1 MQNNTESS
9 APSRRDFIRFAAT
22 GVGVVALPP
31 WLYGCGESTPDAS
44 DPLAVAEAV
53 GSWLRSYRIEQRGGY
68 TWPLEPT
75 EGPAAVLEPA
85 SGTPGVIR
93 FLLELYHATGD
104 VTLLEEISQGAF
116 LLQGAYTE
124 GGGWA
129 MAAGSSMADPAI
141 DHPGLRSG
149 WGGTAFVLNEVFRM
163 TDDTLTQTGAMLL
176 FDATTFSAQ
185 IGDGTRAW
193 YLVGPEEAYYDLHR
207 GSAGI
212 GLALLYADE
221 MTGFPPALEA
231 AADAGRYLL
240 ERAREAGDGL
250 EWPIQEGTEEGPVPL
265 PGATAHVTLFLARLA
280 EATGDEA
287 FLEGARAGG
296 RRLRGALADLEEP
309 ADLIDALRAFHAL
322 ARVDAAG
329 GWREDVDG
337 GAERLFGAEMQD
349 RWRSRS
355 DRCCGLAG
363 VGQAVLS
370 MGLSPGG
377 RTSLEVARSI
387 ATDLVARAQPGAE
400 GGLYWSDSGPA
411 RTGFADGVAGIGS
424 FFVHLDAAE
433 RSRPLGIAAPDEP
446 R

>member
-1 MQNNTESS
+1 MEKNTGSS
-9 APSRRDFIRFAAT
+9 SPSRRDFIRLAAA
-22 GVGVVALPP
+22 GAGIVALPP
-31 WLYGCGESTPDAS
+31 WLYGCAESQPDAS
-44 DPLAVAEAV
+44 DPRAVAEAV
-53 GSWLRSYRIEQRGGY
+53 AAWLRSHRIEERGGY

-75 EGPAAVLEPA
+75 EGAAAVLDPA

-104 VTLLEEISQGAF
+104 ATLLEDVSLGAF

-124 GGGWA
+124 GGSWA
-129 MAAGSSMADPAI
+129 VAAGSSMADPAI

-163 TDDTLTQTGAMLL
+163 TDNTLTQTGAMLL
-176 FDATTFSAQ
+176 FDAMVGSAQ
-185 IGDGTRAW
+185 MGEGTRAW
-193 YLVGPEEAYYDLHR
+193 YLVGPEEAYYDLDR

-240 ERAREAGDGL
+240 ERAREADDGL
-250 EWPIQEGTEEGPVPL
+250 EWPIQEGAEAGPVPL

-280 EATGDEA
+280 EATDDEA

-296 RRLRGALADLEEP
+296 RRLRGVLTDLGEP
-309 ADLIDALRAFHAL
+309 TDLIDALRAFHAL

-329 GWREDVDG
+329 GWQEDLDG

-355 DRCCGLAG
+355 DRCCGMAG
-363 VGQAVLS
+363 VGQAVLT
-370 MGLSPGG
+370 MGLTPGG
-377 RTSLEVARSI
+377 RASLEVARSI
-387 ATDLVARAQPGAE
+387 AADLVARAQPGAE